1 MTRRLTTVA
10 LTALLSLTTLGA
22 FAQEHDRGRR
32 EHERFDDNDRRVAH
46 EWYVKHQARPYNGF
60 RERDRLEAR
69 HEALLVNGYVLDPE
83 FRGRIRTVP
92 SGLYFPRPPRG
103 MRYVVIGGH
112 VVLIDNGYRVHDVLH
127 FEVNF

>member
-1 MTRRLTTVA
+1 MIGPLPLVA
-10 LTALLSLTTLGA
+10 SLLVLLG
-22 FAQEHDRGRR
+22 
-32 EHERFDDNDRRVAH
+32 NLRVILLQQII
-46 EWYVKHQARPYNGF
+46 V
-60 RERDRLEAR
+60 AR